1 MYKVI
6 AATANPAKIN
16 AIHLAFEAV
25 FGAGNYQI
33 ESINVS
39 SNVAQQPIGNTETRT
54 GARQRVM
61 ASRQVRPEADFW
73 VGIEA
78 GVEDEMTFAWISI
91 EHKQIRGESRSA
103 SIMLP
108 EQILFSIQQGRE
120 LGDVMANI
128 TGMANIKHNEG
139 AIGFFTNGL
148 LSRTN
153 VYQQALILALAPIQ
167 HEIYKELNVLH
178 DS

>member
-1 MYKVI
+1 
-6 AATANPAKIN
+6 
-16 AIHLAFEAV
+16 
-25 FGAGNYQI
+25 
-33 ESINVS
+33 
-39 SNVAQQPIGNTETRT
+39 
-54 GARQRVM
+54 
-61 ASRQVRPEADFW
+61 
-73 VGIEA
+73 
-78 GVEDEMTFAWISI
+78 MTFAWITI

-148 LSRTN
+148 LSRTS

-178 DS
+178 DSYLMSA

>member
-25 FGAGNYQI
+25 FGTSNYQI
-33 ESINVS
+33 ESIKVNS
-39 SNVAQQPIGNTETRT
+39 HVAKQPIGNTETRT

-61 ASRQVRPEADFW
+61 ASRHVRPEADFW

-78 GVEDEMTFAWISI
+78 GIEDEMTFAWISI

-108 EQILFSIQQGRE
+108 EQVLFSIQQGSE
-120 LGDVMANI
+120 LGDVMAHI
-128 TGMANIKHNEG
+128 IGIANIKHNEG
-139 AIGFFTNGL
+139 AIGFFTKGL
-148 LSRTN
+148 LSRTS

-167 HEIYKELNVLH
+167 HEIYKELNVMH
-178 DS
+178 DN